1 MHILGGTSDF
11 FGLDMGVSAVRVVQ
25 LKGTGPTK
33 TLDRYGQTPI
43 TGTVA
48 LSDSKADR
56 QRIAQVIH
64 ELTTRVGI
72 STKNVAANLPSSR
85 VFTTVID
92 IDRLP
97 PEELAKTISYQA
109 ESYIPTPLS
118 QSKIDWAII
127 GNSPKDPGKIE
138 LLLSSVPNDFIERRL
153 EILESIGLNVVAF
166 EPDNMALVR
175 AITSPDTAAP
185 WLILDIGNAAT
196 DLVVVVGGM
205 PHLARSIPMGQ
216 QAFVRAAIQGLG
228 VDPSQAEQFVF
239 KFGLSRDKLEGQVYD
254 AIIGTIDG
262 LVAEIEKSIK
272 FFGERYRGAKLEGI
286 VVTGGASTL
295 PELPLYLA
303 NKFNLNVEIG
313 NAWRNVNV
321 PTERQNEVLAVSN
334 HFAVA
339 VGLAERET

>member
-1 MHILGGTSDF
+1 MRILSGTSDF

-33 TLDRYGQTPI
+33 ELDRYGQAPI
-43 TGTVA
+43 TGTMA

-56 QRIAQVIH
+56 QKVAQVVA
-64 ELTTRVGI
+64 ELTKRVGI

-109 ESYIPTPLS
+109 ESYIPTPLA

-153 EILESIGLNVVAF
+153 EILESVGFNVVAF
-166 EPDNMALVR
+166 EPDSMALLR
-175 AITSPDTAAP
+175 AITSPDVAAP
-185 WLILDIGNAAT
+185 WLVLDIGSAAT
-196 DLVVVVGGM
+196 DIVIVVSGM
-205 PHLARSIPMGQ
+205 PHLSRSIPVGQ
-216 QAFVRAAIQGLG
+216 QAFIRAAMQGLG
-228 VDPSQAEQFVF
+228 VDSAQAEQFVF
-239 KFGLSRDKLEGQVYD
+239 KFGLSRDKLEGRVYS
-254 AIIGTIDG
+254 AIIGTVNS
-262 LVAEIEKSIK
+262 LVAEIEKSIN
-272 FFGERYRGAKLEGI
+272 FFAERYTGAKLEGI

-295 PELPLYLA
+295 PELPLYIA

-313 NAWRNVNV
+313 NAWRNVSV
-321 PTERQNEVLAVSN
+321 PTARQNEVLAVSN

-339 VGLAERET
+339 VGLAEREI